1 MLFLLLLPALYAFQ
15 NVAARAVQRVHLNL
29 YAVGGFTYLFA
40 ALIYAAF
47 LALRPV
53 PLPSLIF
60 YAGLIL
66 GALYVITYLLF
77 VPTLA
82 DRGVSI
88 MAALCQLSAL
98 VPMAGAI
105 FIWHEQPSPL
115 RWAGAI
121 LCLIAMPLLTLDRG
135 ITDTHLTWR
144 KVLLFAGMIVANG
157 GVLLGFKWF
166 EQLDQ
171 PEQLNGLMV
180 TTFATAT
187 VLMAVLWPFYHG
199 TATRAVVG
207 WGLACGLCYAGAAV
221 VVVQALRRYGGVVV
235 FPFAEATALAM
246 TVAYAAL
253 FWRELPGKAGFVGV
267 AVVTVAAV
275 LINL

>member
-1 MLFLLLLPALYAFQ
+1 MVYLLLLPALYAFQ
-15 NVAARAVQRVHLNL
+15 NVAARAIQRAQVNL
-29 YAVGGFTYLFA
+29 YAVGGFMYLFA

-47 LALRPV
+47 LALHPA
-53 PLPSLIF
+53 PLPQFLVL
-60 YAGLIL
+60 AGVLL
-66 GALYVITYLLF
+66 GALYAITYLLF
-77 VPTLA
+77 IPTLA

-105 FIWHEQPSPL
+105 LIWHEQPSAV

-121 LCLIAMPLLTLDRG
+121 LCLVAMPLLTLDRG

-144 KVLLFAGMIVANG
+144 KVLIFGGLVVFNG
-157 GVLLGFKWF
+157 GVLLSFKWF
-166 EQLDQ
+166 EQLGR
-171 PEQLNGLMV
+171 PELLNGLML
-180 TTFATAT
+180 TAFATA
-187 VLMAVLWPFYHG
+187 AVIMGALWPLYYG
-199 TATRAVVG
+199 VVSRPVLG
-207 WGLACGLCYAGAAV
+207 WGLACALCYAGAAV
-221 VVVQALRRYGGVVV
+221 TVVQALGCYGGVVV

-253 FWRELPGKAGFVGV
+253 FWRELPGKTGFVGV